1 MPPTKS
7 SKTGKA
13 SKAAKAILHPK
24 STLAAARANHS
35 RASSIDEDRPQ
46 RSPASSIRKTPSNA
60 SMASSSTK
68 PLSRAASVNAS
79 PAAATTSLPTA
90 AAPAPSVL
98 APPIGT
104 DILSTKKQAIARA
117 EPVQQPATNT
127 ASVAAAASA
136 SVAAARE
143 APAAS
148 SGAAHPLDVP
158 YTIDE
163 VPNTKTV
170 PAQDAKEDVKPTL
183 PQNGATGQS
192 EEPASND
199 KFAKDVAAVIAG
211 SDPAP
216 DQEPSAAAVAAPT
229 PLTTP
234 IVAKSA
240 DATSQAVSASSDATP
255 IVASSELAKA
265 SAYTPPE
272 LTRLQHNTFVSRRTD
287 ASRVAA
293 RALDASAL
301 PAPLRPVGGRKT
313 LARTPSHV
321 VIFGWM
327 DAPIRLVAKYAQPYT
342 ALFPDATVLIQLS
355 DGKSYLARENVRRTQ
370 LQRIISEITSAS
382 PEAETEPFEVVK
394 TTDVGDSTI
403 TLIDAKEARSSAS
416 SDGDGEAPAR
426 VGGFVIHSFSDGGAG
441 NLALFLDEMARRKG
455 PAPRVHS
462 LIMDS
467 SPGKSNPKSGSF
479 AFTMHLA
486 NRPRVRAI
494 VRLLVYI
501 GLYMLKIWTKI
512 TGQLGRGELM
522 RKRLNSLR
530 SWSWITAAHSSNAAT
545 AEKSEYPPRMY
556 MYTKADRLIPWQFVE
571 EHAHHLGQIR
581 GTKPGVV
588 QMENEAERAKL
599 LKAVESGAGDARDA
613 PEYRVELRRWDTPPH
628 CSIGRADFVG
638 YWSAV
643 VDFYSNVL
651 SRP

>member
-1 MPPTKS
+1 
-7 SKTGKA
+7 
-13 SKAAKAILHPK
+13 
-24 STLAAARANHS
+24 
-35 RASSIDEDRPQ
+35 
-46 RSPASSIRKTPSNA
+46 
-60 SMASSSTK
+60 
-68 PLSRAASVNAS
+68 
-79 PAAATTSLPTA
+79 
-90 AAPAPSVL
+90 
-98 APPIGT
+98 
-104 DILSTKKQAIARA
+104 
-117 EPVQQPATNT
+117 
-127 ASVAAAASA
+127 
-136 SVAAARE
+136 
-143 APAAS
+143 
-148 SGAAHPLDVP
+148 
-158 YTIDE
+158 
-163 VPNTKTV
+163 
-170 PAQDAKEDVKPTL
+170 
-183 PQNGATGQS
+183 
-192 EEPASND
+192 
-199 KFAKDVAAVIAG
+199 
-211 SDPAP
+211 
-216 DQEPSAAAVAAPT
+216 
-229 PLTTP
+229 
-234 IVAKSA
+234 
-240 DATSQAVSASSDATP
+240 
-255 IVASSELAKA
+255 
-265 SAYTPPE
+265 
-272 LTRLQHNTFVSRRTD
+272 
-287 ASRVAA
+287 
-293 RALDASAL
+293 
-301 PAPLRPVGGRKT
+301 
-313 LARTPSHV
+313 
-321 VIFGWM
+321 M
-327 DAPIRLVAKYAQPYT
+327 DAPVRLVAKYAQPYT

-382 PEAETEPFEVVK
+382 SDVETEPFEVVK
-394 TTDVGDSTI
+394 TTDVGESTI

-416 SDGDGEAPAR
+416 SDGDGEEPAR

-441 NLALFLDEMARRKG
+441 NLALFLDEMARRKTA
-455 PAPRVHS
+455 APRVHS

-530 SWSWITAAHSSNAAT
+530 SWSWITAAYSSNAAT

-643 VDFYSNVL
+643 LDFYSNVL